1 LGETLTFE
9 VGGLHCASC
18 VGRAEKAL
26 QAMAGV
32 EQVNVNL
39 ATNKATVSHSGG
51 LLPAD
56 FATAIEGA
64 GYTAS
69 FEESDLKL
77 RREAE
82 AEDSKRLALTAGALA
97 LPVVFL
103 AMGPHI
109 FPSLHHVLMQFP
121 GIWAATFIQFVLTTV
136 VLAWPGRVFFERGF
150 PALWRMAPD
159 MNSLVAIGT
168 LAAWAYSCVALFA
181 PNILPEGSREVYFE
195 AAAVIVTLILL
206 GRYLEARAKGRTGAA
221 IQGLLEL
228 QPDVAWVERDG
239 VDVEVPFAE
248 IVLGDVV
255 LIKPGSRIPVDGA
268 VVSGN
273 SFVDESMISGEP
285 VPVEKTVHAGLVA
298 GTVNGTGVLRM
309 VATAVGSDTTL
320 ARIIKLVEDVQGGK
334 LPIQAVVDRVTFV
347 FVPIVLGIAAITILA
362 WFIFGGNPSLA
373 LVAGVS
379 VLIIACPCAM
389 GLATPTSVMVG
400 SGRAARS
407 GVLFRKGDALQ
418 RLQDV
423 RVVALDKTGT
433 LTEGRPRLTTLDAL
447 DGFKRDEVL
456 QLVASVEQSSEHPI
470 ARAIVDG
477 AEGLALAAVE
487 NFRSDTG
494 FGVSGTVAGR
504 EVSVGA
510 ARYLRKLSVAVPEKD
525 LAALEASGQTAF
537 LAAIDGQPAAL
548 IGVSDPIK
556 EGSLGAVRA
565 LQELGLKVAM
575 VTGDGQITADTVA
588 KELGVDTVI
597 AEVLPDGKT
606 EAVAQ
611 LREQFGLVGFV
622 GDGINDAPALA
633 AADVGVAIGT
643 GTDIAIEAADV
654 VLMSGDVNGVVRAFS
669 LSQSVMRNIRQ
680 NLFWAFAYNTALIPI
695 AAGVLYPA
703 FGLLLSPILA
713 SAAMGLSSV
722 FVLSNALRL
731 NRA

>member
-1 LGETLTFE
+1 
-9 VGGLHCASC
+9 
-18 VGRAEKAL
+18 
-26 QAMAGV
+26 MAGV

>member
-1 LGETLTFE
+1 
-9 VGGLHCASC
+9 
-18 VGRAEKAL
+18 
-26 QAMAGV
+26 
-32 EQVNVNL
+32 
-39 ATNKATVSHSGG
+39 
-51 LLPAD
+51 
-56 FATAIEGA
+56 
-64 GYTAS
+64 
-69 FEESDLKL
+69 
-77 RREAE
+77 
-82 AEDSKRLALTAGALA
+82 
-97 LPVVFL
+97 
-103 AMGPHI
+103 
-109 FPSLHHVLMQFP
+109 
-121 GIWAATFIQFVLTTV
+121 
-136 VLAWPGRVFFERGF
+136 
-150 PALWRMAPD
+150 
-159 MNSLVAIGT
+159 
-168 LAAWAYSCVALFA
+168 
-181 PNILPEGSREVYFE
+181 
-195 AAAVIVTLILL
+195 
-206 GRYLEARAKGRTGAA
+206 
-221 IQGLLEL
+221 
-228 QPDVAWVERDG
+228 
-239 VDVEVPFAE
+239 
-248 IVLGDVV
+248 
-255 LIKPGSRIPVDGA
+255 
-268 VVSGN
+268 
-273 SFVDESMISGEP
+273 
-285 VPVEKTVHAGLVA
+285 
-298 GTVNGTGVLRM
+298 
-309 VATAVGSDTTL
+309 
-320 ARIIKLVEDVQGGK
+320 
-334 LPIQAVVDRVTFV
+334 
-347 FVPIVLGIAAITILA
+347 
-362 WFIFGGNPSLA
+362 
-373 LVAGVS
+373 
-379 VLIIACPCAM
+379 
-389 GLATPTSVMVG
+389 VMVG